1 MAELLAK
8 DIKAIIITIFYMNFI
23 AQEPARNDHPK
34 ILRLNHFVKYSSIL
48 LT

>member
-23 AQEPARNDHPK
+23 AQEPTRNDHPK
-34 ILRLNHFVKYSSIL
+34 ILLLNHFAKYSSTL